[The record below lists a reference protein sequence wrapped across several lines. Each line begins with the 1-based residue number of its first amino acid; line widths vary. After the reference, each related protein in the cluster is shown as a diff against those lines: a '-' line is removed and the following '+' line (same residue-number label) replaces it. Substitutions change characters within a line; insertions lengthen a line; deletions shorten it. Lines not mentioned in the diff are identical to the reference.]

1 MSIRWL
7 LGGLAFVAL
16 RAYAGEFDTSAY
28 RPSTLAETH
37 AGDCARSRIE
47 HLFDTRFLKIRAV
60 VTDRSETRSIK
71 AGVKNFVLMWAKAFA
86 QPPDV
91 SALYS
96 QEIRVREGGHDYWL
110 PIQAQLLKPLRSEVP
125 RGYPFTVF
133 VIYGGCEG
141 KEPMFLVTEFEAAA
155 Q

>member
-7 LGGLAFVAL
+7 LGGLVFVAL
-16 RAYAGEFDTSAY
+16 RAYAGGVDTSVY

-37 AGDCARSRIE
+37 AGVCARSRVE
-47 HLFDTRFLKIRAV
+47 HVFDARFLKISAV

-71 AGVKNFVLMWAKAFA
+71 ASVKKFVQMWAKAFR
-86 QPPDV
+86 QPSKIP
-91 SALYS
+91 LLFS
-96 QEIRVREGGHDYWL
+96 QEIRVREGGRDYWL
-110 PIQAQLLKPLRSEVP
+110 PIQTQLLDPLRSEVP

-133 VIYGGCEG
+133 VVYGGCEG
-141 KEPMFLVTEFEAAA
+141 GEPVFLVTEFKTAT